1 MALTLDPKRCAFL
14 AMDFQHDILAMT
26 PQYREKDLLGTVK
39 RVLGVAWH
47 SPH

>member
-1 MALTLDPKRCAFL
+1 MALTLDPKGCAFL

-39 RVLGVAWH
+39 RVLGVA
-47 SPH
+47 